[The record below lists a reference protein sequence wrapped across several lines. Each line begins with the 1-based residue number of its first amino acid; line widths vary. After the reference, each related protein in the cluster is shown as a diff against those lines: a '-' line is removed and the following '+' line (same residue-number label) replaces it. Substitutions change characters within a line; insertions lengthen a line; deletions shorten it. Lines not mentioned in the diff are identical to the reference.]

1 MMWRLLVWAWR
12 LRCTQSAR
20 HFGLFQEKARRLNPG
35 IDLIDLFFGRL
46 NRIDLMRVYSLALVV
61 LELVVVV
68 AADAAVVVVTFVT
81 VVEMIF
87 SFRLWCRWI

>member
-1 MMWRLLVWAWR
+1 MVPK
-12 LRCTQSAR
+12 
-20 HFGLFQEKARRLNPG
+20 KARRFDAE

-87 SFRLWCRWI
+87 SFRLWCCWI